1 MPNNQ
6 NQRIN
11 IPKIIHYVWLGKGE
25 KSKKINDCIDS
36 WRVFCPDYQL
46 IEWNEDRIK
55 DISNPF
61 LTEAI
66 QHKYWAFASD
76 YLRLYALYNY
86 GGLYFDTDLEITAPL
101 DRFLFHNFFCSF
113 EIGGNYPSTALLGA
127 RKHDNLILELLDHYE
142 NRRFIINDKPDLT
155 PNPKIFR
162 KILSQHNPDILEAN
176 EQSTVFLDEGRILY
190 PSHFFC
196 KPEAQLENYA
206 IHHFEGSWLSEKT
219 RKRLHNT
226 TNKTIFKIFRIEI
239 RKSISGP
246 FAPYPPTF
254 NDTTKTILTFEYKKR
269 RRIYILLT
277 KE

>member
-1 MPNNQ
+1 MSTDQ
-6 NQRIN
+6 KQTRN

-25 KSKKINDCIDS
+25 KSNTINDCIES
-36 WRVFCPDYQL
+36 WKRFCPDYQI
-46 IEWNEDRIK
+46 IEWNEDKIK
-55 DISNPF
+55 DINSQF

-76 YLRLYALYNY
+76 YLRVYALYNY

-127 RKHDNLILELLDHYE
+127 KKRDNLILDLLNHYE
-142 NRRFIINDKPDLT
+142 NRGFIINHKPDLT

-162 KILSQHNPDILEAN
+162 KIFLKYNPDILAAN
-176 EQSTVFLDEGRILY
+176 EQSTVFLDEGKILY

-196 KPEAQLENYA
+196 KPEAKLENYA
-206 IHHFEGSWLSEKT
+206 IHHFEGSWLPEET
-219 RKRLHNT
+219 RQRLHNT
-226 TNKTIFKIFRIEI
+226 INRTIFKIHRIEI

-246 FAPYPPTF
+246 FAPYPPIF
-254 NDTTKTILTFEYKKR
+254 NDAAKIILAFEYKKR
-269 RRIYILLT
+269 RRIYLLLA